1 MFKELTW
8 VGWAHFLQFY
18 QQYLWHVIFLHFE
31 AKFAEIIIAVLIIY
45 KISFM
50 NISKSSGHLFQLETT
65 AMMNLRILNCRK
77 SVNVRFSN

>member
-50 NISKSSGHLFQLETT
+50 NISKSSGHLFKLETT
-65 AMMNLRILNCRK
+65 AMNEPMHIEQLEISECQVL
-77 SVNVRFSN
+77 